1 MLTDAR
7 DFAIIMWVVMQ
18 GFSWFMPDSYGM
30 FQAQTEEA
38 YLEYADQLGYW
49 TEE

>member
-1 MLTDAR
+1 MIKDVR

-30 FQAQTEEA
+30 FEAQADLSYSQWAERLGMWEE
-38 YLEYADQLGYW
+38 
-49 TEE
+49 